1 MRRFLNALLILLIIA
16 NVLMA
21 FAIIMAPHSTLR
33 LIESLLD
40 NPQNL
45 NSRANINE
53 SSLLETKQILLLG
66 PAQGT
71 IETQK

>member
-1 MRRFLNALLILLIIA
+1 MQRFLNSLLALLIVA
-16 NVLMA
+16 NVVMA

-40 NPQNL
+40 NPQSV
-45 NSRANINE
+45 NSRANVNE
-53 SSLLETKQILLLG
+53 SSLLETKQIHLLG